1 MAKTLKIGSVGLGRL
16 GYEHAKNI
24 ANYVTG
30 AELTAICDTDAA
42 RVAQVAEE
50 LNVPYTYT
58 DVAEMVKNPELDAIV
73 VVSPSMFHAEHIKL
87 ALDAGKHCFCDKPL
101 DTTVEK
107 CKLAEKAVEAHPDK
121 VFMLGFMRRFDDS
134 YAEAKR
140 RIDAGD
146 IGKVV
151 LVRSYTQDPRTTIEG
166 TLKFAPHSGGQY
178 LEGTTD
184 ITRTFALGPV
194 TDEQKKHF
202 TAVLC
207 SMLNLANAKFLQG
220 MTGIGLDILARG
232 PIWDMGIDYRCGTGH
247 GVSYLMSVHEGPNSF
262 RWHKSPTRAED
273 TVQEP
278 GMVTTDEPG
287 VYIEGS
293 HGIRTE
299 NELVCRKLEEN
310 EYGQFLGFETIT
322 CAPIDLDAVIPE
334 QMSPRQRG
342 WLNDYHA
349 FVRETLLPL
358 MQDDDERA
366 WLKHATRAI

>member
-178 LEGTTD
+178 LDMCVHDLDLIRWFTGAEVKRVWAIGGVFEFDLYRELNDADNCCATVQLDNGAMGFMFTNRTPRRRLQRRNRD
-184 ITRTFALGPV
+184 HWHARHAAYCKCRRKEPAPDRRRLRRTRGVLSGLPQPLASGLYQRDPGVRILHQRGP
-194 TDEQKKHF
+194 QARCHRLRRHQGF
-202 TAVLC
+202 
-207 SMLNLANAKFLQG
+207 SGGIPLQG
-220 MTGIGLDILARG
+220 IL
-232 PIWDMGIDYRCGTGH
+232 
-247 GVSYLMSVHEGPNSF
+247 
-262 RWHKSPTRAED
+262 
-273 TVQEP
+273 
-278 GMVTTDEPG
+278 
-287 VYIEGS
+287 
-293 HGIRTE
+293 
-299 NELVCRKLEEN
+299 
-310 EYGQFLGFETIT
+310 
-322 CAPIDLDAVIPE
+322 
-334 QMSPRQRG
+334 
-342 WLNDYHA
+342 
-349 FVRETLLPL
+349 
-358 MQDDDERA
+358 
-366 WLKHATRAI
+366 

>member
-30 AELTAICDTDAA
+30 AELTAICDTDAE

-58 DVAEMVKNPELDAIV
+58 DVAEMVKNPDLDAIV

-178 LEGTTD
+178 LDMCVHDLDLIRWFTGAEVKRVWAIGGVFEFDLYRELNDADNCCATVQLDNGAMGFMFTNRTHAAGSNVEIIGTHGTLRIANVGAKNLLQIVDGSGAREEYYPDFLSRWHQAYINEIQEFVSCINEG
-184 ITRTFALGPV
+184 RKPGV
-194 TDEQKKHF
+194 TVYDGTKVSQ
-202 TAVLC
+202 A
-207 SMLNLANAKFLQG
+207 A
-220 MTGIGLDILARG
+220 
-232 PIWDMGIDYRCGTGH
+232 YRCKE
-247 GVSYLMSVHEGPNSF
+247 S
-262 RWHKSPTRAED
+262 
-273 TVQEP
+273 
-278 GMVTTDEPG
+278 
-287 VYIEGS
+287 
-293 HGIRTE
+293 
-299 NELVCRKLEEN
+299 
-310 EYGQFLGFETIT
+310 FETGEM
-322 CAPIDLDAVIPE
+322 LVNE
-334 QMSPRQRG
+334 
-342 WLNDYHA
+342 
-349 FVRETLLPL
+349 
-358 MQDDDERA
+358 
-366 WLKHATRAI
+366 

>member
-1 MAKTLKIGSVGLGRL
+1 M
-16 GYEHAKNI
+16 
-24 ANYVTG
+24 
-30 AELTAICDTDAA
+30 
-42 RVAQVAEE
+42 
-50 LNVPYTYT
+50 
-58 DVAEMVKNPELDAIV
+58 
-73 VVSPSMFHAEHIKL
+73 
-87 ALDAGKHCFCDKPL
+87 
-101 DTTVEK
+101 
-107 CKLAEKAVEAHPDK
+107 
-121 VFMLGFMRRFDDS
+121 
-134 YAEAKR
+134 
-140 RIDAGD
+140 
-146 IGKVV
+146 
-151 LVRSYTQDPRTTIEG
+151 
-166 TLKFAPHSGGQY
+166 
-178 LEGTTD
+178 
-184 ITRTFALGPV
+184 

-207 SMLNLANAKFLQG
+207 SMLNLANAKFLHG

-262 RWHKSPTRAED
+262 RWHKSPTRNED

-310 EYGQFLGFETIT
+310 EYGQFLGFEIIT
-322 CAPIDLDAVIPE
+322 CAPIDLDAVIPD

-366 WLKHATRAI
+366 WLRHATRAI

>member
-134 YAEAKR
+134 YAEASAASTQATSARSFSSAPTR
-140 RIDAGD
+140 RTPAPPSR
-146 IGKVV
+146 
-151 LVRSYTQDPRTTIEG
+151 VRSSLHRTPAASIWIC
-166 TLKFAPHSGGQY
+166 A
-178 LEGTTD
+178 
-184 ITRTFALGPV
+184 
-194 TDEQKKHF
+194 
-202 TAVLC
+202 C
-207 SMLNLANAKFLQG
+207 
-220 MTGIGLDILARG
+220 MTS
-232 PIWDMGIDYRCGTGH
+232 T
-247 GVSYLMSVHEGPNSF
+247 
-262 RWHKSPTRAED
+262 
-273 TVQEP
+273 
-278 GMVTTDEPG
+278 
-287 VYIEGS
+287 
-293 HGIRTE
+293 
-299 NELVCRKLEEN
+299 
-310 EYGQFLGFETIT
+310 
-322 CAPIDLDAVIPE
+322 
-334 QMSPRQRG
+334 
-342 WLNDYHA
+342 
-349 FVRETLLPL
+349 
-358 MQDDDERA
+358 
-366 WLKHATRAI
+366 

>member
-30 AELTAICDTDAA
+30 AELTAICDTDAE

-58 DVAEMVKNPELDAIV
+58 DVAEMVKNPDLDAIV

-178 LEGTTD
+178 LD
-184 ITRTFALGPV
+184 MCVHDLDLIRW
-194 TDEQKKHF
+194 F
-202 TAVLC
+202 TAQRSSASGRSAAYSSLTC
-207 SMLNLANAKFLQG
+207 
-220 MTGIGLDILARG
+220 T
-232 PIWDMGIDYRCGTGH
+232 
-247 GVSYLMSVHEGPNSF
+247 VS
-262 RWHKSPTRAED
+262 
-273 TVQEP
+273 
-278 GMVTTDEPG
+278 
-287 VYIEGS
+287 
-293 HGIRTE
+293 
-299 NELVCRKLEEN
+299 
-310 EYGQFLGFETIT
+310 
-322 CAPIDLDAVIPE
+322 
-334 QMSPRQRG
+334 
-342 WLNDYHA
+342 
-349 FVRETLLPL
+349 
-358 MQDDDERA
+358 
-366 WLKHATRAI
+366 